1 MRVMKAIR
9 GHMTYANVAATLA
22 LVFAMS
28 GGAYAVSGRGR
39 AYNSPPGASAAA
51 STTAALSAAAAQAGS
66 GGLVAV
72 AAKSKAKS
80 KGGARGPAGPPG
92 KEGKQG
98 LEGKEG
104 KPGAQGLQG
113 PAGAKGENGSAG
125 AAGAAGAGVTSQA
138 IKVGGKGCAGLG
150 GTEFT
155 AGSEKSTVCNGA
167 AGATGYEPTLPEGES
182 ESGDWVVEGEN
193 LSAVPSGY
201 GVFGS
206 ISFNIPLS
214 EPPAN
219 VIFVPPPTQEEIE
232 TKKVPAAPTGCAG
245 NVVEEPKAAPGNLC
259 LFIRYEKDV
268 RTIGTEKLYK
278 TFDPEAAGKEFYEDF
293 GKAGK
298 SGVLVE
304 TSGEPGEPGGV
315 FAGGVWVVTAA

>member
-1 MRVMKAIR
+1 M
-9 GHMTYANVAATLA
+9 AAVL
-22 LVFAMS
+22 
-28 GGAYAVSGRGR
+28 
-39 AYNSPPGASAAA
+39 
-51 STTAALSAAAAQAGS
+51 
-66 GGLVAV
+66 
-72 AAKSKAKS
+72 AKSKHNARS
-80 KGGARGPAGPPG
+80 RAGSRGPAGPPG

-98 LEGKEG
+98 PEGKEG
-104 KPGAQGLQG
+104 KQGAQG
-113 PAGAKGENGSAG
+113 PAGARGENG
-125 AAGAAGAGVTSQA
+125 AAGASGTPGTRVTSQP

-155 AGSEKSTVCNGA
+155 TGSEKSTVCNGA
-167 AGATGYEPTLPEGES
+167 PGTTGYVATLPEGES

-219 VIFVPPPTQEEIE
+219 VIFVPAPTQEEIE

-245 NVVEEPKAAPGNLC
+245 TVIEEPKASPGNLC
-259 LFIRYEKDV
+259 LFIRYEKNV

-278 TFDPEAAGKEFYEDF
+278 TFDPEAGGTFPEAFN
-293 GKAGK
+293 KAGR

-315 FAGGVWVVTAA
+315 FAGGVWVVTAG